1 MVSVRLNGMAHRS
14 LESLNLDVPK
24 KKVIRFAVVLQAN
37 VALERPVFH
46 GRFIQLYI
54 DNFFSVQFHQ
64 QVVAFASD
72 NHLVPFAG
80 ILGHV
85 L

>member
-1 MVSVRLNGMAHRS
+1 MAHRS

-46 GRFIQLYI
+46 GRLIQLDI
-54 DNFFSVQFHQ
+54 DNFFAV
-64 QVVAFASD
+64 
-72 NHLVPFAG
+72 
-80 ILGHV
+80 
-85 L
+85 